1 MIEGVAVGGDA
12 EQRQVAIFIDFENLI
27 YGLNQEHGEQRAF
40 ELFSARPLLDFASSF
55 GQPCEI
61 RAYAD
66 WRMKAVNRF
75 QTQLYQVGA
84 ELVHVLGRFGKNSVD
99 VRMAVDLTELVVS
112 ADHPELVMIVS
123 GDRDFIHVLRCLKR
137 YRRKIIGVA
146 PRGAWSDDL
155 RQLCDHF
162 SLFEELLPKRE
173 RARGLSGARRAEL
186 AGWLEESLQASP
198 GGMSGTQLRHQLEE
212 RSQRRFD
219 LRRYGYLKLRHLLA
233 EFPELVRIEEP
244 EAGDLQLSLASAP
257 APSEEELLPGGLSP
271 LLQPLSAYRYE
282 RDSKRREE
290 LLRALYEALSAAG
303 QFTWQTISEAL
314 SETLSMSR
322 TALAKYHAILWQ
334 SRCFDP
340 LPVEEGEQ
348 DGPLKQRPMRLSAQI
363 TSYEAFRRLYERS
376 ILLKVQQALR
386 ARGEVLTPE
395 QATVLLGLDGEGAR
409 GVSDVRALIEEMD
422 ALSAGEGEISS
433 SQ

>member
-1 MIEGVAVGGDA
+1 MGGDA

-40 ELFSARPLLDFASSF
+40 ELFSSRPLLDFASSF

-99 VRMAVDLTELVVS
+99 IRMAVDLTELVVS
-112 ADHPELVMIVS
+112 QERPETVMIVS

-162 SLFEELLPKRE
+162 SLYEELLPKRE
-173 RARGLSGARRAEL
+173 RTRGISGARRAEL

-244 EAGDLQLSLASAP
+244 EAGDLHLSLASAP
-257 APSEEELLPGGLSP
+257 APSETGLHQSAMSP

-282 RDSKRREE
+282 KDLKLREE
-290 LLRALYEALSAAG
+290 ILKALYEALSVVSR
-303 QFTWQTISEAL
+303 FTWHTISEEL

-340 LPVEEGEQ
+340 LPVEEGEL
-348 DGPLKQRPMRLSAQI
+348 DGPLKQRPMRLSDQI
-363 TSYEAFRRLYERS
+363 TSYEDFRRLYERS
-376 ILLKVQQALR
+376 ILLKVQQTLR
-386 ARGEVLTPE
+386 AREEELTTE
-395 QATVLLGLDGEGAR
+395 QASALLGLDGEEEQGSSYVR
-409 GVSDVRALIEEMD
+409 GLIGEMD
-422 ALSAGEGEISS
+422 ALSVVEDELSS
-433 SQ
+433 DL